1 MRKSILFTTLLSF
14 FLLVSFNHASAQ
26 SLGTTDASQDE
37 PSRQDL
43 EMTDYPSAPDANAV
57 VLAKT
62 TLMRY
67 VIEKN
72 DIKVRYD
79 VKGRIKILKP
89 EGTEHAI
96 LQINY
101 TVNDDKQ
108 GNREIVDNIKGASYN
123 LDNGAV
129 KKTEI
134 NTSMI
139 SSRMATDP
147 HQRVM
152 TIIFPDVR
160 QGTVI
165 DYEYSIISD
174 LYLEIRDWEA
184 QCDIPVVYTRY
195 ELSIPEWFSFYMQ
208 TLGKEYNTN
217 RIVQKQMTNRPTYT
231 IMTAAQSFSCLGN
244 NFEFEGHYL
253 SPIKNESL
261 VFNPHNTG
269 QRVVIDITSLSLPGQ
284 LKKNYSMTW
293 EDIDKSLLERND
305 FGKLLR
311 SNPLKKEM
319 KKAGIYQ
326 MTNVNE
332 KIAATVKLLRQR
344 VKWNGIYSLTGT
356 PSKQVLK
363 NGSGTNSDIN
373 FMLIAMLNDAGIK
386 AYPIILATRDRDYID
401 MDNPNLRQISTTA
414 VAIDNGCQY
423 QCFDG
428 SVENGAI
435 DVLPDSFLVSKARII
450 NKDVT
455 DPWISLEDK
464 GVAKSSYQLT
474 GTISQDGILSATCVI
489 THRGKAAE
497 AMREAL
503 KNRINDQE
511 CPNEKFQSPDFYIN
525 EYIVEGLNDTE
536 QPVTE
541 IITFSHNTQC
551 ENGIINIHQLLWP
564 IINPS
569 PFESEKRVNPIEFP
583 NKVDE
588 TASISISI
596 PDGWTVD
603 DVPAPM
609 SLNTSDSTILLS
621 ITPSSTAST
630 INVDTRLLIN
640 RLNFTKRDYSSI
652 RTIVERINKH
662 CSTPF
667 VIKKQQ

>member
-14 FLLVSFNHASAQ
+14 FLLVSINHASAQ

-139 SSRMATDP
+139 SSRMASDP

-165 DYEYSIISD
+165 DYEYSILSD

-305 FGKLLR
+305 FGKLLK

-414 VAIDNGCQY
+414 VAIDNGGQY

-503 KNRINDQE
+503 KNRNNDQE
-511 CPNEKFQSPDFYIN
+511 YPNEKFQSPDFYIN